1 MKWQR
6 QIQWQAKDTMGDFN
20 QSSKLK
26 VKSFIFCSVD
36 KTAHK
41 LSMKWQNTSNGGTKD
56 RVTLR
61 ITLVPRFFW
70 AHPAESLDE
79 DKELRVCMTAHSS
92 YVKKVPKSPVLMPW
106 SAEKHNLKRL

>member
-6 QIQWQAKDTMGDFN
+6 QVQWQAKDTMGDFK

-41 LSMKWQNTSNGGTKD
+41 LSMKWQTYVQWWGQRQGDFKD
-56 RVTLR
+56 NSSTTVS
-61 ITLVPRFFW
+61 F
-70 AHPAESLDE
+70 
-79 DKELRVCMTAHSS
+79 ELILL
-92 YVKKVPKSPVLMPW
+92 KV
-106 SAEKHNLKRL
+106 